1 MVTLGNIDDRLLLYI
16 HLLEP
21 PRVSPPVPL
30 DGVRIFIYDSLSQ
43 HLKIIQ
49 QVHIDQKMKKSKHI
63 YQKIICSIKC
73 MWQNAFICIEEEI
86 L

>member
-30 DGVRIFIYDSLSQ
+30 DGVRIFIYDSRSQ

-49 QVHIDQKMKKSKHI
+49 QVHIDQKMKKEQTHLPKNYLLH
-63 YQKIICSIKC
+63 KMHLAKC
-73 MWQNAFICIEEEI
+73 IHMH
-86 L
+86 